1 MRIVITGSSGH
12 LGEGLVRALTQAG
25 HEVVGIDL
33 LDSPFTAC
41 VGSIC
46 DRDLLRDALQD
57 AAAVVHAATL
67 HKPHIIS
74 HSFKDFVYVNI
85 AGTLCL
91 LEEAAAAG
99 VKAFVFVST
108 TSAFG
113 RALNP
118 PPGGPAAWITEDTS
132 PLPKN
137 IYGVTKVTA
146 EELCELF
153 HRDHGLPVVVLRTSR
168 FFPEDDDALPAREI
182 DPANLKVNELLHRR
196 VDVADVV
203 TACQLAI
210 ERSASIGFGRY
221 VVSATT
227 PFQPTDLAAL
237 RIDAPGVVG
246 RLFPAYQDIYRSLG
260 WHMSPSID
268 RVYVNLRAR
277 RDLGWQPAWDF
288 RAALDRLAAGEEP
301 RSRLAVEIGTK
312 GYHSEPTGVYTT
324 RSRPTVVETSASS
337 STRAPRQ
344 LRTTRG

>member
-12 LGEGLVRALTQAG
+12 LGEGLVRAQTWAG
-25 HEVVGIDL
+25 HEAVGIDL
-33 LDSPFTAC
+33 LDSPFTAR

-46 DRDLLRDALQD
+46 DRDFLRDALRG
-57 AAAVVHAATL
+57 ASAVVHAATL
-67 HKPHIIS
+67 HKPHIIG
-74 HSFKDFVYVNI
+74 HSLKDFIDINI
-85 AGTLCL
+85 VGTLCL

-99 VKAFVFVST
+99 VEAFVFVST

-118 PPGGPAAWITEDTS
+118 PPAGPATWITEDTI

-146 EELCELF
+146 EDLCELF
-153 HRDHGLPVVVLRTSR
+153 HRERGLPVVVLRTSR
-168 FFPEDDDALPAREI
+168 FFPEDDDAPPDVGI
-182 DPANLKVNELLHRR
+182 DPVNLKVNELLHRR
-196 VDVADVV
+196 VDIADVV

-227 PFQPTDLAAL
+227 PFEPSDLAAL
-237 RIDAPGVVG
+237 RIDAPSVVG
-246 RLFPAYQDIYRSLG
+246 RLYPAYQEIYRSLG

-277 RDLGWQPAWDF
+277 RDLGWQPEWDF
-288 RAALDRLAAGEEP
+288 QAALDRLGAGEEP
-301 RSRLAVEIGTK
+301 RSRLAVQIGAK
-312 GYHSEPTGVYTT
+312 GYHDEPTGVYTT
-324 RSRPTVVETSASS
+324 RSRPTVVETPASMP
-337 STRAPRQ
+337 TGPPRQ
-344 LRTTRG
+344 S